1 MQAGAEVGIRDID
14 GLSGY
19 IKQFQQHLKSGDEK
33 WMLDNDPR
41 FIQIAEW
48 EDIEIDEAKR
58 LFATGNYPNMS
69 ADDGRV
75 LCLAKFG
82 DLSIVIVEHAF
93 STKEEGEVG
102 RDTAIYLK
110 DKERWWV
117 TRNKNMR
124 VALGPFKEQFEEAIR
139 SPEDQKAF
147 AENECMKMMKY

>member
-1 MQAGAEVGIRDID
+1 MLVPIFALSQAGAEVGIRDID

-75 LCLAKFG
+75 LCLTKFR
-82 DLSIVIVEHAF
+82 DLSIVTVEHAF

-102 RDTAIYLK
+102 RDTVIYLK
-110 DKERWWV
+110 DKWMEV
-117 TRNKNMR
+117 
-124 VALGPFKEQFEEAIR
+124 LPCL
-139 SPEDQKAF
+139 S
-147 AENECMKMMKY
+147 